1 MHSDVSLD
9 RGPISPAIFGG
20 ARVLVVED
28 DSINQEVIQE
38 LLEYFGLL
46 VEVAD
51 DGIAALESARNGFYD
66 LVFMDIQM
74 PRLDGLQATREI
86 RKLPGWEQIPI
97 IAITANAFVEDRQNC
112 IAAGMNDYLTKPVDP
127 DQLLVALDKW
137 LPKCERE
144 IDR

>member
-1 MHSDVSLD
+1 
-9 RGPISPAIFGG
+9 
-20 ARVLVVED
+20 VVED
-28 DSINQEVIQE
+28 DPINQEVIQE
-38 LLEYFGLL
+38 LLEYLGLL
-46 VEVAD
+46 VELAD
-51 DGIAALESARNGFYD
+51 DGIAALERARNGFYD

-86 RKLPGWEQIPI
+86 RKLSGWEQIPI

-137 LPKCERE
+137 LPKCKRE

>member
-9 RGPISPAIFGG
+9 RGPISPTIFLG

-28 DSINQEVIQE
+28 DPINQEVIQE
-38 LLEYFGLL
+38 LLEYLGLL
-46 VEVAD
+46 VELAD
-51 DGIAALESARNGFYD
+51 DGIAALERARNGFYD

-86 RKLPGWEQIPI
+86 RKLSGWEQIPI

-137 LPKCERE
+137 LPKCKRE